1 MNQLSKI
8 LSSIIILNLFLISS
22 GKYLRKTLE
31 EETPEICL
39 PIAQTGQNNGG
50 TTIICSGKT
59 CHGIIHQEKNDTFTN
74 ITAECNSLGCTIK
87 NKPDKDNEC
96 NVGNECKN
104 CIEITMTCFNGVC
117 IGGVPSDDNNE
128 NNNNNESGS
137 GSHEDNNNDNDKSD
151 KINNDDGNGG
161 GENINN
167 SDNTSNEGG
176 NDGDENINN
185 KSDNTHNNEEV
196 IGSNED
202 NNDSD
207 NNKSDKINNDDG
219 NGGGENKES
228 DKIEKDN
235 NDNNF
240 PFNNTI
246 VIVCEDNICRLDDI
260 DENEPIDNNRIIC
273 KNKKCRLN
281 LE

>member
-39 PIAQTGQNNGG
+39 PIDQTGQNNGG

-59 CHGIIHQEKNDTFTN
+59 CHGIIHQEENDTFTN

-161 GENINN
+161 GEN
-167 SDNTSNEGG
+167 
-176 NDGDENINN
+176 
-185 KSDNTHNNEEV
+185 
-196 IGSNED
+196 
-202 NNDSD
+202 
-207 NNKSDKINNDDG
+207 
-219 NGGGENKES
+219 KES

-260 DENEPIDNNRIIC
+260 NENEPIDNNRITC
-273 KNKKCRLN
+273 ENKKCRFKPGIKIEIPNDENDEGNKAIKNSIYILV
-281 LE
+281 